1 MGLYHRIVF
10 LACLLFNF
18 IKAVVSV
25 LVLLD
30 SILRVS
36 IYANL
41 VVLIVRIAVT
51 VRQIVQCVHKML
63 FFITMSVLMN
73 VVLDTILMLIQLH
86 AKIVISHV
94 LIVQDQLSLSVHRVL
109 LLKYYIKV
117 NACLHVQ
124 LELH

>member
-1 MGLYHRIVF
+1 MDLYHRIVF

-18 IKAVVSV
+18 IKAVASA
-25 LVLLD
+25 LVLSD

-36 IYANL
+36 ISANL

-73 VVLDTILMLIQLH
+73 VVLDIILMLIQLH
-86 AKIVISHV
+86 AKIVMPRV